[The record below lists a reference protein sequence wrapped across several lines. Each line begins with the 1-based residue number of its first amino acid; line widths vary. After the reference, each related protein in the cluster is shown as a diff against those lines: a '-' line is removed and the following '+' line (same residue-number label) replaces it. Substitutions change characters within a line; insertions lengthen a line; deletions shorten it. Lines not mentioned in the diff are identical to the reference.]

1 MAMETLAVQTAGN
14 PAAQLLADGFKKER
28 RLIERLYSLIPQDSN
43 TVDAVP
49 LVLEFKPD
57 MSYYCLKNVSIK
69 RLNQEQYET
78 IKAMQ
83 VYREDFVQS
92 QSLAPVHFNP
102 ENILKRMNFRLAGQ
116 DKEATDANAPVE
128 SKGKS

>member
-1 MAMETLAVQTAGN
+1 
-14 PAAQLLADGFKKER
+14 
-28 RLIERLYSLIPQDSN
+28 
-43 TVDAVP
+43 
-49 LVLEFKPD
+49 
-57 MSYYCLKNVSIK
+57 
-69 RLNQEQYET
+69 
-78 IKAMQ
+78 MQ

-116 DKEATDANAPVE
+116 NKEATDANTPVE